1 MVCDGHEKIRI
12 QRGVPLSVDVEV
24 FSDED
29 LKIPMDLTGK
39 IVFIS
44 VKRLND
50 FSETD
55 DNAVITS
62 EIITHKDAANG
73 ITTWTLTEEK
83 TLVPYGRYK
92 ADVRAYTNATEFVN
106 SRTFYVC
113 VCAAV
118 TRRKD

>member
-12 QRGVPLSVDVEV
+12 QRGVPLSVDIEV
-24 FSDED
+24 FSDEE
-29 LKIPMDLTGK
+29 LRTPMDLAGK
-39 IVFIS
+39 TIFIS

-55 DNAVITS
+55 DNAVIS
-62 EIITHKDAANG
+62 SVINVHKNEAAG
-73 ITTWTLTEEK
+73 ITTWQLTEEE
-83 TLVPYGRYK
+83 TLVPFGRYK

-113 VCAAV
+113 ICSAV
-118 TRRKD
+118 TRRKG